1 MERLCESE
9 KDKNAKLIAIA
20 QDKYKMDLAKIDNYM
35 PRGPLFAEKVK
46 ALEKKLIK
54 DALIEKKQLISSIR
68 SKSVAI

>member
-1 MERLCESE
+1 
-9 KDKNAKLIAIA
+9 
-20 QDKYKMDLAKIDNYM
+20 MDLTKIDNYM